1 MMNHIIHLFI
11 TALVNACNL
20 QLINNFQGCIG
31 IKLLLMLGKSSAWNV
46 GIEKLFSTT
55 FIIVQVLPY
64 CEIS

>member
-31 IKLLLMLGKSSAWNV
+31 IKLLLMLGKSSSWNV
-46 GIEKLFSTT
+46 SKNYFLQLSLLFR
-55 FIIVQVLPY
+55 F
-64 CEIS
+64 